1 MDPDAHQR
9 ATRRGTPAVVIKRI
23 LVGLLAAVLLIAG
36 GIAAA
41 AAIWAYSTFGMK
53 GLMSFDAG
61 TITPGPTAASTI
73 LDIDKFGATVPYI
86 GAYGATSLSVTTNQT
101 GDPTETLFIGA
112 ARTSDVDVYV
122 KGTPY
127 AVAIRQGSEWTTRE
141 VPGVA
146 TPALPRTQT
155 FWQAQA
161 VGARP
166 AIVVPEERP
175 LTLVIMH
182 PSGIPS
188 GPVTLNIDFTVRNA
202 SQWITG
208 LAIAAGILLVLGVLA
223 LVILFR
229 MRGSRGRHQGVETT
243 EGQPVDG

>member
-1 MDPDAHQR
+1 
-9 ATRRGTPAVVIKRI
+9 VIKRI
-23 LVGLLAAVLLIAG
+23 LVGLLAAVLLLAG
-36 GIAAA
+36 GVAGA

-61 TITPGPTAASTI
+61 TITPGATAKSTI

-86 GAYGATSLSVTTNQT
+86 GAYGTTTLSAST
-101 GDPTETLFIGA
+101 GQPADPTETLFIGA
-112 ARTSDVDVYV
+112 ASTSDVDAFV

-127 AVAIRQGSEWTTRE
+127 AVAIREGTQWTTRE
-141 VPGVA
+141 VPGV
-146 TPALPRTQT
+146 TNPPLPRTQT

-166 AIVVPEERP
+166 AIVVPEQRP

-188 GPVTLNIDFTVRNA
+188 GPVTLRIDFTVRNA

-208 LAIAAGILLVLGVLA
+208 LAIASGILLLLGILA
-223 LVILFR
+223 LVVLFR
-229 MRGSRGRHQGVETT
+229 MRGRRGRHQGE
-243 EGQPVDG
+243 QPTADQTVDA